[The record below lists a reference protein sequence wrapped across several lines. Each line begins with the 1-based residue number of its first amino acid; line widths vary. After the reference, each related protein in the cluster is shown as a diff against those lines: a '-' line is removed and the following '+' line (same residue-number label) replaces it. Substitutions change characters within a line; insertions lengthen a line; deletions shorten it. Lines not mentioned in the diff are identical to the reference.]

1 MNSVF
6 DAACSCPLL
15 LWPIPLRG
23 ALAYGITSGHPLL
36 ANWRLLFLVEGSP
49 SLVAAFLAWFFLP
62 DHPSMARFLTEE
74 EREVARARGVRQSGE
89 ATRAIGINWKE
100 LGLTLLDVKAW
111 LTAVSTIP
119 RRPKFI
125 FQRH

>member
-1 MNSVF
+1 
-6 DAACSCPLL
+6 
-15 LWPIPLRG
+15 
-23 ALAYGITSGHPLL
+23 
-36 ANWRLLFLVEGSP
+36 
-49 SLVAAFLAWFFLP
+49 
-62 DHPSMARFLTEE
+62 MARFLTEE